1 MNRREFLLFSKDGK
15 NTAELS
21 CERRYMRY
29 LDSTLD
35 GTTPQFLH
43 DIEQRLSA
51 VTSLRLIDSPWLS
64 TDELKCVGPI
74 LDAFRARGGRIEYK
88 RSKQ

>member
-1 MNRREFLLFSKDGK
+1 MALSEKQIVGPKGPLQIHRCAGVQA
-15 NTAELS
+15 AERGPA
-21 CERRYMRY
+21 ER
-29 LDSTLD
+29 L
-35 GTTPQFLH
+35 LH